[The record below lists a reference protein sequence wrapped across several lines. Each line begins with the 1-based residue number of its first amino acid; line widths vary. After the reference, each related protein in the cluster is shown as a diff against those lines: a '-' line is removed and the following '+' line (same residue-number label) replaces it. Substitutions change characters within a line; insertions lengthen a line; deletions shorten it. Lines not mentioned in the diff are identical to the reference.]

1 MLRKRLFFA
10 GNIMDMEF
18 KHIVSNPAIL
28 GGKPVI
34 RGSRISVQ
42 LVLEWVASGAT
53 IQQIV
58 QKFPHLTEEGV
69 REAVL
74 YAAKAVANEVFLE
87 VEIALA
93 A

>member
-1 MLRKRLFFA
+1 
-10 GNIMDMEF
+10 MEF
-18 KHIVSNPAIL
+18 KHIISNPAIL

-53 IQQIV
+53 IPQIV

-74 YAAKAVANEVFLE
+74 YAAKAVSGEVFLE